1 MKTIVLEKETKHEKN
16 KNGKKNSYEEDIKM
30 PELPNQTPQPMKP
43 KKPPYYNAPNKKKW
57 LAILFWFLGGFGF
70 YNIHNFY
77 LGKIKMGL
85 IKLGMI
91 LVSSVLCAAGFR
103 DGGIVFLGVIG
114 MLSIYALLVW
124 NIVEIVHIS
133 KLGKLPENIQNIQRS
148 QEEAKARLEKSQKG
162 YGGKILGLFVSIFLI
177 IGGAS
182 GQMVLRGTE
191 SSTALVVVGVLFL
204 IWDVVSIAT
213 HKSSLEKAQA
223 KQAAMEANKEG
234 PPEQT
239 VNSSDR
245 EYTESV
251 ESAFLS
257 DVSEVSVSEVSKE
270 K

>member
-1 MKTIVLEKETKHEKN
+1 MQ
-16 KNGKKNSYEEDIKM
+16 
-30 PELPNQTPQPMKP
+30 ELPSQAPQAIKP
-43 KKPPYYNAPNKKKW
+43 KKPPYYNAPNKKRW
-57 LAILFWFLGGFGF
+57 LAVLLWFLGGFGF

-77 LGKIKMGL
+77 LGKIKIGL

-124 NIVEIVHIS
+124 NIIEVVHIS
-133 KLGKLPENIQNIQRS
+133 KLGKLPENTQNTPTVQNIQYS
-148 QEEAKARLEKSQKG
+148 QEGTKARVEINQKG

-204 IWDVVSIAT
+204 IWDVISIAT

-223 KQAAMEANKEG
+223 KQAAMEANKE
-234 PPEQT
+234 EALEKT
-239 VNSSDR
+239 ENSSDR
-245 EYTESV
+245 ESAESV

-257 DVSEVSVSEVSKE
+257 DVIEAPKE